1 MKTIKNKIVLNYS
14 IVVVLTVFS
23 LEVAFILFAQNYYHS
38 TIKNYLFS
46 RATTVNE
53 IYNDKMPH
61 KNFNDKARE
70 IYRDIILTDEKS
82 RVQIIDING
91 AILVDSAGVRLNE
104 ISSAADVYES
114 LEKGDI
120 SFRDDIVTE
129 HEKIYAIS
137 VPIKDYYNR
146 TKGVVRFS
154 VSLEKI
160 GVAINNIMIICI
172 VLGILVLLLI
182 LTLSLILAK
191 SIVVPIQELKN
202 ATEQMAS
209 GNYKVRASKITED
222 EIGDLAETFNYMA
235 EEIDKSEKI
244 KNDFISS
251 ISHEL
256 RTPLTSI
263 QGWSETLMIED
274 DEEDRKLGLSII
286 ESETKRL
293 INLVEDLL
301 DFSRYQKNTF
311 SFDMNNVDIIKLITD
326 VVNQYKVKANEKK
339 IKLTLNIKD
348 KTRIIW
354 GDQARLKQVMIN
366 LLENAYKFTDY
377 NGNISVNAYSED
389 DKFKIEVLDDGIGI
403 DKENL
408 NKIFKKFF
416 KVDANK
422 PGSGI
427 GLALCYEIVKRH
439 NGEINVESEKGEG
452 TKFTITL

>member
-14 IVVVLTVFS
+14 IVVILTVFS
-23 LEVAFILFAQNYYHS
+23 LEVIFILFAQNYYYS
-38 TIKNYLFS
+38 TIKNYLFN
-46 RATTVNE
+46 RATSVNE
-53 IYNDKMPH
+53 IYNDIMPN
-61 KNFNDKARE
+61 KDFNEKARE
-70 IYRDIILTDEKS
+70 IYRKIILSDEKS
-82 RVQIIDING
+82 RVQIIDMNA

-104 ISSAADVYES
+104 VSSDDDVNEA
-114 LEKGDI
+114 LKKGHI
-120 SFRDDIVTE
+120 SFRDDIVTDY
-129 HEKIYAIS
+129 EKIYAIS
-137 VPIKDYYNR
+137 VPIKDLNR
-146 TKGVVRFS
+146 TRGVVRFS

-160 GVAINNIMIICI
+160 DVGIKNIMIICI
-172 VLGILVLLLI
+172 VVGILVLLLI
-182 LTLSLILAK
+182 LALSLILAR

-209 GNYKVRASKITED
+209 GNYKIRAKKITED

-301 DFSRYQKNTF
+301 DFSRYQKNSF
-311 SFDMNNVDIIKLITD
+311 SFDMNNVDIIKLIRD
-326 VVNQYKVKANEKK
+326 VVNQYKVKANEKN
-339 IKLTLNIKD
+339 IKLTLDIKEES
-348 KTRIIW
+348 RIIW
-354 GDQARLKQVMIN
+354 GDQARLIQVMIN
-366 LLENAYKFTDY
+366 LLENAYKFTEY
-377 NGNISVNAYSED
+377 NGNISVSAYSED
-389 DKFKIEVLDDGIGI
+389 DKFKIEILDDGIGI
-403 DKENL
+403 DKQNL

-416 KVDANK
+416 KVDTNK

-427 GLALCYEIVKRH
+427 GLALCNEIVKRH
-439 NGEINVESEKGEG
+439 DGEISVQSEIGEG